1 MADSNSWIDV
11 LGLSTRIYRVRDYS
25 NKAGITG
32 IQKERKIKAKDK
44 GSVFTGKAKGR
55 MTKGSSI
62 DIEKKTSH

>member
-1 MADSNSWIDV
+1 MEDSNSWIDV
-11 LGLSTRIYRVRDYS
+11 LGLSASTYRVRHYS
-25 NKAGITG
+25 NKAGIIG

-44 GSVFTGKAKGR
+44 GSVFTGKAKGT